1 MPSVTFVGLK
11 VSWESDISFRIAFN
25 LCICESVNVSFWNNK
40 TELTYK
46 GGVHHC
52 LLDMRLF
59 RPLICLHTALTLH
72 CLPCACRLAQWAP
85 PLLACDQLLNV
96 IHSSAILIIN
106 LNMQSVLSKVWFTLP
121 KTPLIKPY
129 FVHYIVKINKINA
142 KKSWIKMFPSLNKY
156 KLQYSATLM

>member
-142 KKSWIKMFPSLNKY
+142 KKILNKNVPFL
-156 KLQYSATLM
+156 K